1 MNKNC
6 DKKDF
11 LERNVPS
18 QKPSTLRFL
27 KIKAPGSTATAS
39 LARAPYTAIV
49 L

>member
-1 MNKNC
+1 
-6 DKKDF
+6 
-11 LERNVPS
+11 
-18 QKPSTLRFL
+18 L